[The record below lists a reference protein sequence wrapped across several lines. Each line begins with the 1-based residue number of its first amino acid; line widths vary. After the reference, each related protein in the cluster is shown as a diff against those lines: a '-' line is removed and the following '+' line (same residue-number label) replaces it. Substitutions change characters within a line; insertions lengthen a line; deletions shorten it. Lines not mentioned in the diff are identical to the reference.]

1 MNVTDIKIRKLLND
15 GRLRAVVSITVDNSI
30 AIHDIKVI
38 EGENRYFVAMPSR
51 REESGSFRDIVHPI
65 SAHSRTYLENIIL
78 DAYKEAVENA
88 PQDDTLDE
96 QSDEVAEYEQ
106 DAE

>member
-15 GRLRAVVSITVDNSI
+15 GRLRAVVSITVDDAI

-78 DAYKEAVENA
+78 DAYKDAVENA
-88 PQDDTLDE
+88 PQDSEELSEIDE
-96 QSDEVAEYEQ
+96 LEEDEAQ
-106 DAE
+106 AI